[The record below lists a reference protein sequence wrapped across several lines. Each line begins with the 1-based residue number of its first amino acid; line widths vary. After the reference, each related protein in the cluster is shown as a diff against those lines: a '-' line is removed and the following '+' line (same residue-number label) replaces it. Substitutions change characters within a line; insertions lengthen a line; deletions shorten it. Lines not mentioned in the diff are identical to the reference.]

1 MNDQTW
7 KDFALSH
14 AETLADRLKSFR
26 KNLDRIKEQ
35 VDNDLIALESSI
47 MLIKNRKISNE

>member
-47 MLIKNRKISNE
+47 MLIKNRKINNE